1 MIYDITP
8 EMESQSKFGIS
19 HKNSGIW
26 FWAEIDRETKEYT
39 GNKGTLHAIKEI
51 EALDRLREAFPD
63 IGAIKWINSKVY
75 LYIMGYGQE

>member
-8 EMESQSKFGIS
+8 EMESQSKFGVP
-19 HKNSGIW
+19 HDNAFIW
-26 FWAEIDRETKEYT
+26 FWAEIDKETKEYI
-39 GNKGTLHAIKEI
+39 GNKGTLHAITEM

-63 IGAIKWINSKVY
+63 IGVIKWVSSTIY